1 MEAVLDVVAGTGVV
15 RFLLLAL
22 LVLRRR
28 RSTT

>member
-15 RFLLLAL
+15 PFLLAP

-28 RSTT
+28 WSRT